1 MSVNAIPVRQNAP
14 EFIRLLRA
22 RSQTYRR
29 AVQLQIVQLVLTVAV
44 PVASAILGLL
54 VVEARPY
61 VAALALAITLTDI
74 AVLDRAMKR
83 RLKTAALIC
92 EEFDCALLD
101 MPWNRFAAGKRPEPE
116 TISEADRRW
125 PNGNDQLVDWYPPIL
140 GTAPLH
146 LARIVCQRTNLWYD
160 ATLRERYSN
169 VLLIGAVAIVLC
181 LCAAGLIA
189 DLSFTDFV
197 VTILAPSGPL
207 LSWALRDAFKQRDTA
222 DAQKI
227 ARGEAEALWELASAN
242 QCADDDCSRRSRE
255 FQNTIFQRRMSN
267 PLLFPMIYKRLRPD
281 MEADMNVG
289 AAELLR
295 SVGIASA
302 TTLPGGGAA
311 G

>member
-1 MSVNAIPVRQNAP
+1 MSVNAIPERQNTP

-29 AVQLQIVQLVLTVAV
+29 AVQLQVVQLVLTVAV
-44 PVASAILGLL
+44 PVVSAILGLL

-61 VAALALAITLTDI
+61 VAALALAITLIDI

-92 EEFDCALLD
+92 EEFDCALLE
-101 MPWNRFAAGKRPEPE
+101 MPWNRFAAGKRPSPE
-116 TISEADRRW
+116 IISEADRTW
-125 PNGNDQLVDWYPPIL
+125 PKGEEKLEDWYPPIV
-140 GTAPLH
+140 GSAPLH

-169 VLLIGAVAIVLC
+169 VLLIGAIAIVLC

-189 DLSFTDFV
+189 NLSFTDFV
-197 VTILAPSGPL
+197 VTIVAPSGPL
-207 LSWALRDAFKQRDTA
+207 LSWALRDAIKQRETA

-227 ARGEAEALWELASAN
+227 ARDEAEALWELAIAN
-242 QCADDDCSRRSRE
+242 HCADDECARRSRE
-255 FQNTIFQRRMSN
+255 FQNTIFQRRVNN
-267 PLLFPMIYKRLRPD
+267 PLLFPMIYNRLRPE
-281 MEADMNVG
+281 METDMNLG

-295 SVGIASA
+295 SAGLAKPADASVRA
-302 TTLPGGGAA
+302 
-311 G
+311 